1 MQKIENE
8 LNGYII
14 FEKEGQNLKIHLGNL
29 DFFDAMSLGIMGSIS
44 IAMKSGVSLEKFHE
58 ILNEFEQYLLV
69 VEGQEE

>member
-1 MQKIENE
+1 M
-8 LNGYII
+8 
-14 FEKEGQNLKIHLGNL
+14 

-44 IAMKSGVSLEKFHE
+44 IAMNSGVSLKKFHE